1 MSMQTQAQAPADSN
15 ALPLA
20 RKRSDETQR
29 RQTSARSVQHR
40 RDVSAPDHR
49 EIERDSATSDDQR
62 GAVVVA
68 GVWLTFYV
76 FAVIYPLMASGH

>member
-1 MSMQTQAQAPADSN
+1 MSMQTQAQAPADSD

-20 RKRSDETQR
+20 RKRPGEPVR

>member
-1 MSMQTQAQAPADSN
+1 MSMQTQAQAPADSD

-20 RKRSDETQR
+20 RKRTGEPVR

-49 EIERDSATSDDQR
+49 EIERDSAR
-62 GAVVVA
+62 
-68 GVWLTFYV
+68 LT
-76 FAVIYPLMASGH
+76 ISEGPSSSRASGSPSTSSPSSIR